1 MELKEF
7 MDEIVDER
15 IQNLLDHRMEES
27 INAGKKWADEMD
39 SILEPLVMETREAM
53 ENLLAQLLE
62 QEAEKG
68 RYLYIAGIKD
78 GAKISKAL
86 LA

>member
-7 MDEIVDER
+7 MEEIVEER
-15 IQNLLDHRMEES
+15 IQNLLDHRMKES
-27 INAGKKWADEMD
+27 IDAEKKWADEMD
-39 SILEPLVMETREAM
+39 SILELLPMETREAL
-53 ENLLAQLLE
+53 ENLLTQILE

>member
-7 MDEIVDER
+7 VEEIVGER
-15 IQNLLDHRMEES
+15 IQNLIDHRMEKS
-27 INAGKKWADEMD
+27 IDAGKKWADDVD
-39 SILEPLVMETREAM
+39 SILEPMLMETREAI
-53 ENLLAQLLE
+53 ENLLTQLLE

-68 RYLYIAGIKD
+68 RYLYIEGIKD

-86 LA
+86 LS

>member
-7 MDEIVDER
+7 MEEIVEER
-15 IQNLLDHRMEES
+15 IQNLLDHRMEGFKDAE
-27 INAGKKWADEMD
+27 KKWADEMD
-39 SILEPLVMETREAM
+39 FILEPLLMETREAI
-53 ENLLAQLLE
+53 ENLLTQLLE

>member
-7 MDEIVDER
+7 MEEIVDER
-15 IQNLLDHRMEES
+15 IQNLLNHRMEES
-27 INAGKKWADEMD
+27 IDAGKKWADEMD
-39 SILEPLVMETREAM
+39 SILELLLMETREAI
-53 ENLLAQLLE
+53 ENLLTQLLE

-68 RYLYIAGIKD
+68 RYLYIAGLKD

>member
-7 MDEIVDER
+7 MEEIVDER
-15 IQNLLDHRMEES
+15 IQNLIDHRMEES
-27 INAGKKWADEMD
+27 IDAGKKWADEMD
-39 SILEPLVMETREAM
+39 SILESLVMETREAI
-53 ENLLAQLLE
+53 ENLLTQLLE
-62 QEAEKG
+62 QEAKKG

>member
-7 MDEIVDER
+7 MEEIVEER

-27 INAGKKWADEMD
+27 IDAGKKWADEMD
-39 SILEPLVMETREAM
+39 SILEPLLMETREAM
-53 ENLLAQLLE
+53 ENLLTQLLE

-68 RYLYIAGIKD
+68 RYLYIEGIKD